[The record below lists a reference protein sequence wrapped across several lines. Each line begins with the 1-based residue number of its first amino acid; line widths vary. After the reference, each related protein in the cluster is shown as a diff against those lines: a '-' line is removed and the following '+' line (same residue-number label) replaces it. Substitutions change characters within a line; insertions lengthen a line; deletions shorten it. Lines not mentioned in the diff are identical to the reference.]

1 MTDAVGMLWSILFL
15 SLILDTEPIAVPIAV
30 DVMEHSG
37 VFFPELNE
45 PARPAAARPVS
56 RDMGGQ
62 AAGGSAV
69 RTERRGQDRR
79 KPTSRR
85 P

>member
-1 MTDAVGMLWSILFL
+1 MRPFKIDSDL
-15 SLILDTEPIAVPIAV
+15 VPNH
-30 DVMEHSG
+30 M
-37 VFFPELNE
+37 PELGSSECDNQTGQGLNE
-45 PARPAAARPVS
+45 PARPVAARPVS
-56 RDMGGQ
+56 RDTGGQ

-79 KPTSRR
+79 KRTNRR

>member
-1 MTDAVGMLWSILFL
+1 MPVSKRLLTFLFL
-15 SLILDTEPIAVPIAV
+15 AMKSRHEQ
-30 DVMEHSG
+30 
-37 VFFPELNE
+37 FFPELNE

-69 RTERRGQDRR
+69 RPERRGQDRR
-79 KPTSRR
+79 KPPNPGPAAARASMIG
-85 P
+85 PAGG